1 MGQPNSV
8 QTAIVDAA
16 LAGTDVT
23 DDDALAAL
31 CDVHIGATR
40 AAVQNLRPLLDF
52 EEYAEA
58 GRAL

>member
-1 MGQPNSV
+1 MERTDSV

-16 LAGTDVT
+16 LAGTDI
-23 DDDALAAL
+23 DDPDVVDAL
-31 CDVHIGATR
+31 CDVHLGATR